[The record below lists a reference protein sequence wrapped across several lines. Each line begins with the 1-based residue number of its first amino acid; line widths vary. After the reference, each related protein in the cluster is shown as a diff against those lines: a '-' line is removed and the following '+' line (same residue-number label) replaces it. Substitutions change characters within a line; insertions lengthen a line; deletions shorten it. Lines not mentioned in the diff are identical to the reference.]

1 MYQQTILKITPL
13 VTMFKNPSAAEMS
26 ESTCLWERVNDI
38 YDQIEYLNRH
48 ALITIIG
55 YKVLKV
61 KF

>member
-1 MYQQTILKITPL
+1 
-13 VTMFKNPSAAEMS
+13 MFQKPSAAEMS
-26 ESTCLWERVNDI
+26 ESACLLERVNDI
-38 YDQIEYLNRH
+38 YDPIEYLNRR